1 MKSRVTIIDYGMGN
15 IWSIKNALA
24 YLGWDSNV
32 VDTPNHVLSADMI
45 ILPGVG
51 SYRQAMST
59 LLEKKLD
66 KAILELASI
75 KKRKILGICLGMQL
89 MASAG
94 EEDGG
99 AIGLQ
104 LIPGIAEHFD
114 KSLLSKGLKV
124 PHVGFNGVKGDGGS
138 ILFKGNY
145 APTDFYFTHSYR
157 IPSDIGG
164 GYHGIC
170 EYGEMF
176 LASYESDNIFA
187 TQFHPEKSQTNGL
200 RLLNN
205 FLRA

>member
-1 MKSRVTIIDYGMGN
+1 MKPRVTILDYEMGN

-32 VDTPNHVLSADMI
+32 VDTPDHVLSADMI

-59 LLEKKLD
+59 LSEKRLD
-66 KAILELASI
+66 EAILELVSV

-89 MASAG
+89 MAMAG

-99 AIGLQ
+99 ATGLQ
-104 LIPGIAEHFD
+104 LIPGVAKHFD
-114 KSLLSKGLKV
+114 ESLSSKGFKV
-124 PHVGFNGVKGDGGS
+124 PHVGFNEVRGDSSS
-138 ILFKGNY
+138 ILFRRNSS
-145 APTDFYFTHSYR
+145 PTDFYFTHSYR
-157 IPSDIGG
+157 IPSGIKG

-170 EYGEMF
+170 DYGEAF
-176 LASYESDNIFA
+176 LASYENDNIFA

-200 RLLNN
+200 RLLDN

>member
-1 MKSRVTIIDYGMGN
+1 MKPRVSILDYGMGN

-24 YLGWDSNV
+24 YLGWNSNV
-32 VDTPNHVLSADMI
+32 VDTPDLVLSADMI

-51 SYRQAMST
+51 SYRKAMST
-59 LLEKKLD
+59 LSDKRLD
-66 KAILELASI
+66 EAILELVSI

-89 MASAG
+89 MAMAG

-114 KSLLSKGLKV
+114 NSLSSSGLKV
-124 PHVGFNGVKGDGGS
+124 PHVGFNEVRGDSVS
-138 ILFKGNY
+138 ILFRRNSS
-145 APTDFYFTHSYR
+145 PTDFYFTHSYR
-157 IPSDIGG
+157 IPSDIIG

-170 EYGEMF
+170 DYGEIF

-200 RLLNN
+200 RLLDN

>member
-1 MKSRVTIIDYGMGN
+1 MKSRVSILDYGMGN

-32 VDTPNHVLSADMI
+32 VDNPDLVLSADMI

-51 SYRQAMST
+51 SYRKAMTALSD
-59 LLEKKLD
+59 KRLD
-66 KAILELASI
+66 EAILELVFI

-89 MASAG
+89 MAMAG

-99 AIGLQ
+99 AIGLR
-104 LIPGIAEHFD
+104 LIPGVAEHFD
-114 KSLLSKGLKV
+114 NSLSSKGLKV
-124 PHVGFNGVKGDGGS
+124 PHVGFNEVRGDSAS
-138 ILFKGNY
+138 ILFRRNSS
-145 APTDFYFTHSYR
+145 PTDFYFTHSYR
-157 IPSDIGG
+157 IPSGIIGG
-164 GYHGIC
+164 HHGIC
-170 EYGEMF
+170 DYGETF

-200 RLLNN
+200 RLLDN